1 MKKAIKLVFT
11 EFFLIYTL
19 VSLGIALMSLI
30 SNTHF
35 DWPWYM
41 PFEILGVSIST
52 SLSTLVHLSKKELSK
67 NEVII
72 RNILHV
78 VILLA
83 IVFPFGYLF
92 KWWSNWEG
100 AIFVGCIFL
109 FVYVLVFVIIYF
121 IEKKESN
128 KINKALKNLPKDEE

>member
-1 MKKAIKLVFT
+1 MKKTIRIVVE

-41 PFEILGVSIST
+41 PFEILGVSILT

-67 NEVII
+67 NQMIVRTII
-72 RNILHV
+72 HV
-78 VILLA
+78 AILLA

-92 KWWSNWEG
+92 KWWSTWEG
-100 AIFVGCIFL
+100 AVFVGAIFI
-109 FVYVLVFVIIYF
+109 FVYVLVFVTVYF
-121 IEKKESN
+121 VEKKESN
-128 KINKALKNLPKDEE
+128 KINNALKNLPKDEE

>member
-1 MKKAIKLVFT
+1 MKKTFKLVLT

-41 PFEILGVSIST
+41 PFQILGVSILT

-67 NEVII
+67 NGMIV
-72 RNILHV
+72 RTILHV
-78 VILLA
+78 LLLLA

-92 KWWSNWEG
+92 KWWSTWEG
-100 AIFVGCIFL
+100 AIFVLCIFL
-109 FVYVLVFVIIYF
+109 FVYTLVFVIIYF
-121 IEKKESN
+121 VEKKESN
-128 KINKALKNLPKDEE
+128 KINEALKKLPKDEE